1 MTDQADT
8 QADTGAVMQG
18 FPPPEGQRATLANWR
33 NRPFNAWS
41 FQHVRELIPSADI
54 AHDPDNIRA
63 PGTATVDLAGL
74 DVEAVMADT
83 DADAIVVLRNGD
95 LAYEHYRNG
104 MNHRS
109 LHILMSVSKSVLGLV
124 AGTLVERGE
133 IDLDGPVADLI
144 PEVANT
150 AYRGVTIRQLLDM
163 RAGVLFEEDYL
174 ATEGPII
181 EYRYAMN
188 WNQLP
193 PGRKPGDLRSFF
205 SCLTEGDGPHGGRF
219 HYVSPNTDLL
229 GWAFE
234 RATGQ
239 RYADLLSERLWRPMG
254 AGAPAYIT
262 VDPIGAPRA
271 AGGLCMTARDLARI
285 GALMADGGG
294 GVIPESW
301 IDDIER
307 AGDADAWKVGDFSD
321 HFPGVPMHYRSKW
334 YVARGEKPMIH
345 ALGIHGQYLFIDRA
359 RGLSVAW
366 FSSQHAPLNDVGTG
380 KALQLVNAI
389 RERCD

>member
-1 MTDQADT
+1 MVDQADT
-8 QADTGAVMQG
+8 SGIMRG
-18 FPPPEGQRATLANWR
+18 FPPAEGQRATLANWR

-54 AHDPDNIRA
+54 AHDPENIRDF
-63 PGTATVDLAGL
+63 PLGQLDVAGL
-74 DVEAVMADT
+74 GIEAVMADT
-83 DADAIVVLRNGD
+83 DTDAVVVLRGGE
-95 LAYEHYRNG
+95 LVYESYRNG
-104 MNHRS
+104 MDQNSH
-109 LHILMSVSKSVLGLV
+109 HILMSVSKSILGLI
-124 AGTLVERGE
+124 AGTLVDRGE
-133 IDLDGPVADLI
+133 IDLDALVTDWI
-144 PEVANT
+144 PEVADT
-150 AYRGVTIRQLLDM
+150 AYKGATIRQLLDM

-193 PGRKPGDLRSFF
+193 PGRSPGDLRSFF
-205 SCLTEGDGPHGGRF
+205 SCLTETDGPHEGRF

-229 GWAFE
+229 GWVFE

-239 RYADLLSERLWRPMG
+239 RYADMLSERLWKPMG

-285 GALMADGGG
+285 GAVMADEGG
-294 GVIPESW
+294 GVIPKGW
-301 IDDIER
+301 INDILTN
-307 AGDADAWKVGDFSD
+307 GDPDAWDRGDFSD
-321 HFPGVPMHYRSKW
+321 HFVGQSMHYRSKW
-334 YVARGEKPMIH
+334 YVARGDKPMIH
-345 ALGIHGQYLFIDRA
+345 ALGIHGQYLFVDPA
-359 RGLSVAW
+359 RDLSISW
-366 FSSQHAPLNDVGTG
+366 FSSQHDPLNEEATG
-380 KALQLVNAI
+380 KTLALVYAI